1 MLEKWVARFVDS
13 QIAHGSI
20 KAEDRNIYKYGYQ
33 VLAEYC
39 LNLSAAVLIAFFF
52 RACGIVLVFTIAY
65 MAVRSY
71 AGGYHAKTTLGC
83 FLMSAIMLIGVIL
96 AVRAA
101 AGLEGCGRL
110 LIMEILLLPYIF
122 IKVPIPIKNRPLSEN
137 EKRHFGKAARM
148 LCGAELA
155 VELLFLWRGKELYAL
170 SILAVHLIIFLM
182 AAADSVTRRLK
193 KENYDAK
200 NRDVHKRN

>member
-1 MLEKWVARFVDS
+1 MLEKWVSQFVDM

-20 KAEDRNIYKYGYQ
+20 QEEDRNIYKYGYQ

-39 LNLSAAVLIAFFF
+39 LNLSAAALIAVFF
-52 RACGIVLVFTIAY
+52 RAYGIVLVFTIAY
-65 MAVRSY
+65 MSVRSY

-96 AVRAA
+96 AVNAA

-110 LIMEILLLPYIF
+110 FAMEILLLPYIF

-137 EKRHFGKAARM
+137 ESRYFGKKARV
-148 LCGAELA
+148 LYGVELA
-155 VELLFLWRGKELYAL
+155 VGLLFLWIGKENYAL

-182 AAADSVTRRLK
+182 AAADVVTRRLK
-193 KENYDAK
+193 KENHDEK
-200 NRDVHKRN
+200 NCDVHKRD